1 MSVIKNYLNNTI
13 FHQIK
18 NKSILDIRSEVERF
32 QKIRSDNSRY
42 AIWKYLASISLN
54 HQISKMGSLEFLFTV
69 MKEAGVPKQTIHDTR
84 KELIKI
90 MEYAKTSQTS
100 KCYDINKRVTKK
112 KFAA

>member
-1 MSVIKNYLNNTI
+1 LNNTI

-32 QKIRSDNSRY
+32 QKIRSDNSRN
-42 AIWKYLASISLN
+42 AVLKYLVSISLN

-90 MEYAKTSQTS
+90 MEYAKPAKQVSVMTL
-100 KCYDINKRVTKK
+100 INELQK